1 MEQAPIAAGPLEASV
16 GRRTL
21 AYAVFADNGNI
32 RIWSQDRDPARKL
45 AESEGLPLV
54 PLCSAALLEE
64 TLDLLAVMFDAYEG
78 GADCYEDPEDCAGH
92 LGKAVQ
98 LDEATF
104 DRIAD
109 LLNEHRPRNPGT
121 TTPNAEVNGVPL
133 AARPSEAV

>member
-21 AYAVFADNGNI
+21 AYAMFANNGNI
-32 RIWSQDRDPARKL
+32 RIWSQDLDPVRKL
-45 AESEGLPLV
+45 AEAEGLPLV

-64 TLDLLAVMFDAYEG
+64 TLDLLAVMFDAYEE
-78 GADCYEDPEDCAGH
+78 GADCYEDPEEYAGH

-121 TTPNAEVNGVPL
+121 TTPNVMYTPDGASTAL
-133 AARPSEAV
+133 